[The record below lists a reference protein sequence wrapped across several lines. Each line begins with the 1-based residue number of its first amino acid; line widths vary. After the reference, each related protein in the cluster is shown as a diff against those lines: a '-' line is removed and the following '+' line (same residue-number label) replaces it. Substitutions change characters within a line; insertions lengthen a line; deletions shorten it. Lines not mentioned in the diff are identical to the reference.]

1 MGLFVFLLFFKTRR
15 ARWRVQ
21 GSDKFSTSKT
31 HTVFLRTES
40 TPQCSKWSI
49 TTSLMKVSVS
59 AIHYGMEFESEWK
72 PASDA
77 VQCFELPSS
86 YTPSSR
92 RSREMMQTNEKLNIS
107 ILFFICESTVGYM
120 SLSKADAICMSGCF
134 CLGIFL
140 HISHS
145 RIPFTFDHICFFY
158 IF

>member
-1 MGLFVFLLFFKTRR
+1 
-15 ARWRVQ
+15 
-21 GSDKFSTSKT
+21 
-31 HTVFLRTES
+31 
-40 TPQCSKWSI
+40 
-49 TTSLMKVSVS
+49 MKVSVS
-59 AIHYGMEFESEWK
+59 AIHYGTEFESEWK
-72 PASDA
+72 PASDP

-107 ILFFICESTVGYM
+107 ILFFICESTVGYL

-145 RIPFTFDHICFFY
+145 RIPFTFLTSVSFIFLREALQTPLILSVYGFLSMKPKQTFSFSTTNRFTFVGFISVDCY
-158 IF
+158 I